1 MKNKRRAWWKRR
13 TIRLTVPVLGGL
25 IAFGGTTSAANILKS
40 FDGSWRGK
48 GTIVIENS
56 GGAEAVVCRTNGKA
70 AADGNSLTVSGRCGG
85 GDFTGTFSIA
95 IKAAGGGRY
104 TGSWK
109 SRGQKGGSAA
119 ISGRQRGKSLVFS
132 IRSSQPGGATRLS
145 ISGLV
150 GDRFRLRA
158 SGGRTDDGKAVDS
171 VDILFRRR

>member
-1 MKNKRRAWWKRR
+1 MTSNGQTWCVRRAP
-13 TIRLTVPVLGGL
+13 RLIVLLLGGL
-25 IAFGGTTSAANILKS
+25 VVTGGVASAANILKS
-40 FDGSWRGK
+40 FDGAWRGK

-56 GGAEAVVCRTNGKA
+56 GGAEAVICRTNGKA

-95 IKAAGGGRY
+95 IKAAGGGRF
-104 TGSWK
+104 TGTWK
-109 SRGQKGGSAA
+109 SRGQKGGNAA

-145 ISGLV
+145 ISGLS

-171 VDILFRRR
+171 VDILFKRR